1 MRWVVLGSLFALAA
15 CASGGGGEVA
25 ATAPGKVSSMSKCAD
40 LDWASI
46 GQRDGLYG
54 EAPRK
59 LDERAAECAGALLAS
74 NTEDYHRGRT
84 RGLATYCTPDAGYDA
99 GRNGRDYRGVCAG
112 ESEDV
117 FLAQYQRGRRLF
129 DMTDGLAKNRDA
141 LATARASLAS
151 DRFELK
157 RELDRVADMDAT
169 PEDKGKAIEKV
180 ANYRLSISRLED
192 EIPRL
197 EAAIAAAETA
207 LKAQQP
213 ARRE

>member
-15 CASGGGGEVA
+15 CASDGGEVA
-25 ATAPGKVSSMSKCAD
+25 ATASGKGAPLSKCAD
-40 LDWASI
+40 LDWVSL

-54 EAPRK
+54 EAPQK
-59 LDERAAECAGALLAS
+59 LDERAAECAGPLLAS
-74 NTEDYHRGRT
+74 NTEDYHRGWT

-117 FLAQYQRGRRLF
+117 FLAEYQRGRRLF
-129 DMTDGLAKNRDA
+129 DMTDGLAKNRAA
-141 LATARASLAS
+141 LATARANLAS

-157 RELDRVADMDAT
+157 RELDRVADIDAT

-197 EAAIAAAETA
+197 EAAIEAAETA
-207 LKAQQP
+207 LKAHQP
-213 ARRE
+213 TRRE